1 MAKPEMVV
9 EEPAP
14 VISPGLI
21 VQFNSGKPVNITLPV
36 ARVQEGWVIA
46 PAAGASMDASGYTA
60 M

>member
-9 EEPAP
+9 EEPVP

-46 PAAGASMDASGYTA
+46 PAAGASSVLPA
-60 M
+60 